1 MSEDLH
7 RLSYTTQEVQDILDA
22 VADKYEKPSGGIPST
37 DLASGVQTS
46 LGKADT
52 AYQKPGS
59 GIPSSDMTSAVQTSL
74 GKADTALQSFTE
86 TDPVFSASA
95 AAGIDS
101 DDITNWN
108 GKTSNIGTI
117 TSVKMNGNTVS
128 SSGEAD
134 LGTVIT
140 SHQDISGKADDN
152 AVVHNTGNE
161 TVAGDKSFSGHVAI
175 NGSIGTSNDDD
186 YPTGFGWLLDYND
199 VPLQNV
205 LDGKVSSVVQ
215 GGTTYSPVYG
225 VVTLPA
231 LPFGTYIGTGTN
243 WGSTATTCYLRT
255 SYFSGGIVPQK
266 EGDLVYS
273 TGTRN
278 LHRCGAVTWDSVQ
291 ECYKT
296 TPTFVC
302 YVSGFAGAFSN
313 LSNTPTTLS
322 GYGITDAK
330 IENGTI
336 TLGSNTITPITSHQ
350 SLAGYWN
357 NTNSGTTSYQWDA
370 SLLTLANNGSIRFKD
385 SGGTER
391 VMMRFNSGNKLI
403 IGDALTASPSNG
415 DLLVYGVTHG
425 FYTADLGGSL
435 ALRMLINSSGN
446 VTMGASDLASTSY
459 KLYVSGDIYTTGTI
473 TPGSDSRIKNN
484 QEEITAGQA
493 FGVID
498 NLVPKSWT
506 WNEDAGENLVGKK
519 AAGLVA
525 QEVKE
530 VLPEAVNISKN
541 DKFDDFHALNYNTI
555 QGYEIAAIRGLIEE
569 NKALKSEVAELKEKL
584 DAIMEML
591 K

>member
-1 MSEDLH
+1 
-7 RLSYTTQEVQDILDA
+7 
-22 VADKYEKPSGGIPST
+22 
-37 DLASGVQTS
+37 
-46 LGKADT
+46 
-52 AYQKPGS
+52 
-59 GIPSSDMTSAVQTSL
+59 
-74 GKADTALQSFTE
+74 
-86 TDPVFSASA
+86 
-95 AAGIDS
+95 
-101 DDITNWN
+101 
-108 GKTSNIGTI
+108 
-117 TSVKMNGNTVS
+117 
-128 SSGEAD
+128 
-134 LGTVIT
+134 
-140 SHQDISGKADDN
+140 
-152 AVVHNTGNE
+152 
-161 TVAGDKSFSGHVAI
+161 
-175 NGSIGTSNDDD
+175 
-186 YPTGFGWLLDYND
+186 
-199 VPLQNV
+199 
-205 LDGKVSSVVQ
+205 
-215 GGTTYSPVYG
+215 
-225 VVTLPA
+225 
-231 LPFGTYIGTGTN
+231 
-243 WGSTATTCYLRT
+243 
-255 SYFSGGIVPQK
+255 
-266 EGDLVYS
+266 
-273 TGTRN
+273 
-278 LHRCGAVTWDSVQ
+278 
-291 ECYKT
+291 
-296 TPTFVC
+296 
-302 YVSGFAGAFSN
+302 
-313 LSNTPTTLS
+313 
-322 GYGITDAK
+322 
-330 IENGTI
+330 
-336 TLGSNTITPITSHQ
+336 
-350 SLAGYWN
+350 
-357 NTNSGTTSYQWDA
+357 
-370 SLLTLANNGSIRFKD
+370 
-385 SGGTER
+385 
-391 VMMRFNSGNKLI
+391 MMRFNSGNKLI